1 MPAALTAA
9 LILSITIPFKV
20 VLLVA
25 PDTAEPI
32 AMLVVEPDT
41 PAVPIFI
48 VLVEPDSVAPAWILV
63 VWLFVD

>member
-9 LILSITIPFKV
+9 LILFITIPFNV

-32 AMLVVEPDT
+32 AMLVVEPDR
-41 PAVPIFI
+41 PAVPILI
-48 VLVEPDSVAPAWILV
+48 ALVEPDAVAPA
-63 VWLFVD
+63 